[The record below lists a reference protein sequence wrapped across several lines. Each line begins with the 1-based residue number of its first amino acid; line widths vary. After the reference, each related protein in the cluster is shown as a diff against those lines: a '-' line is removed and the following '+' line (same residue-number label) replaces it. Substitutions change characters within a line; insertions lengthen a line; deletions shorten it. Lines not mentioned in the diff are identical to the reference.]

1 MTWIRSIH
9 DSSIQTG
16 AKLGKEAR
24 LGALGTARNGPRK
37 LGLTPVGVRQPKNA
51 AQRNEQGLKCGGSL
65 SPYFSP
71 QSVHPAVSLNQP
83 PSSTR
88 SPEALPNCYSL
99 STRPTSRSPS
109 PNRSTESPRPSPHT
123 PTPSPYR
130 NFTES
135 RSLKR
140 PLSNVINRVRAK
152 YRDFALGE

>member
-65 SPYFSP
+65 SPYFF
-71 QSVHPAVSLNQP
+71 PAVCAPRCVTQP
-83 PSSTR
+83 TPIINPQPR
-88 SPEALPNCYSL
+88 SPPKLLLPQHTSNEPVPFSQPLNRVAATVPSHTYPFSL
-99 STRPTSRSPS
+99 SELYGKPVP
-109 PNRSTESPRPSPHT
+109 ET
-123 PTPSPYR
+123 PT
-130 NFTES
+130 
-135 RSLKR
+135 LKR
-140 PLSNVINRVRAK
+140 N
-152 YRDFALGE
+152 